1 MLSGDDEHGRLSPLL
16 AFDSEQLV
24 ATSHRQWA
32 AVQNLDTFFQKIS
45 RRPWGFWRM
54 TLSRIVSLLTLSFTI
69 LFSTFLLLYVDWNE
83 VLNCHTRRSC
93 AKIIGIR
100 QDALKNVSFGDA
112 VVIAYFVVF
121 SLYWLWNLTSFLYGL
136 RDGFEM
142 RAFYN
147 TKLNITDD
155 ALQTMEWADIVTR
168 LEQLQRSFKISIIK
182 DHDALDISN
191 RILRRD
197 NYFIAMVNCNIL
209 DLSIPFLTKELH
221 VPPILGKSLE
231 WNIRFCVLNSMFH
244 DETFTIPES
253 FFREPERLRRLL
265 VRMACANL
273 ILMPFILIFMIIFF
287 FLKNAEELHSRRSY
301 LGPRQW
307 SSLAQWMFR
316 EFNEV
321 PHVFKARLNASH
333 EDALAYISQFP
344 PGAISILAQ
353 FVAYVSGAIIAV
365 LLLLTASDTA
375 LVMDIQILGHSLV
388 YYLVA
393 FTALLAASRSLVA
406 TRRPNQDFGVLMSN
420 VFRHTHYM
428 STLWQ
433 EQPQSSIVRREFSRL
448 YPFKVIAF
456 LQEVL
461 CVLTTPLVL
470 GVTLPATVDRVIG
483 FVQQHTVRLPGV
495 GDVCDFAT
503 YDFSMFSETRARS
516 SDTAA
521 NIAGSIRKVEKSL
534 VSFSMTHPSWCPNR
548 RCVEL
553 LSELADQAEPL
564 QQEPEP
570 SQGRT
575 DAAAL
580 DSPRHHQHVP
590 LSPDASDLS
599 ESTRALALNV
609 SQIVFSGPSSMS
621 HRLDM
626 QAAMMRSIVR
636 TDRED
641 DATRS
646 VV

>member
-1 MLSGDDEHGRLSPLL
+1 
-16 AFDSEQLV
+16 
-24 ATSHRQWA
+24 
-32 AVQNLDTFFQKIS
+32 
-45 RRPWGFWRM
+45 
-54 TLSRIVSLLTLSFTI
+54 
-69 LFSTFLLLYVDWNE
+69 
-83 VLNCHTRRSC
+83 
-93 AKIIGIR
+93 
-100 QDALKNVSFGDA
+100 
-112 VVIAYFVVF
+112 
-121 SLYWLWNLTSFLYGL
+121 
-136 RDGFEM
+136 
-142 RAFYN
+142 
-147 TKLNITDD
+147 
-155 ALQTMEWADIVTR
+155 
-168 LEQLQRSFKISIIK
+168 
-182 DHDALDISN
+182 
-191 RILRRD
+191 
-197 NYFIAMVNCNIL
+197 MVNCNIL

-456 LQEVL
+456 LQVAGR
-461 CVLTTPLVL
+461 VS
-470 GVTLPATVDRVIG
+470 GGALPSSRSDRS
-483 FVQQHTVRLPGV
+483 P
-495 GDVCDFAT
+495 
-503 YDFSMFSETRARS
+503 
-516 SDTAA
+516 
-521 NIAGSIRKVEKSL
+521 AGSAVRAHHAVGARCHSTSNGGSRHW
-534 VSFSMTHPSWCPNR
+534 VRSAAHGPVAGRGR
-548 RCVEL
+548 RLRLCDLRFLHVQR
-553 LSELADQAEPL
+553 D
-564 QQEPEP
+564 
-570 SQGRT
+570 
-575 DAAAL
+575 
-580 DSPRHHQHVP
+580 PRQV
-590 LSPDASDLS
+590 
-599 ESTRALALNV
+599 
-609 SQIVFSGPSSMS
+609 Q
-621 HRLDM
+621 
-626 QAAMMRSIVR
+626 
-636 TDRED
+636 
-641 DATRS
+641 
-646 VV
+646 